1 MPLGASRTDRLALLF
16 TSAGRRVEL
25 LRAFRQAF
33 QQLGVA
39 GKIIVADIDPLAPA
53 FQVADVGY
61 LVPPVTNQGYV
72 TALADI
78 CQRESVRLIFPLI
91 DPDIPVLARGRDLL
105 EATGARLVALAAEQ
119 AEQTFDKLATIE
131 LFDRLDVPHPPT
143 WPAEQAPRDELR
155 YPAFVKPRFGS
166 AGKHAFRAESRQGL
180 ESLLGYVPDPVV
192 QEFVDGPE
200 ITSDVTC
207 SLEGEVWA
215 VVSRRRIEVRWGEVA
230 KGVTEHDPEI
240 LRQCVTIA
248 RGLQA
253 VGPIT
258 VQCLRGPDGPRFT
271 EVNARFGGGVPL
283 GIAAG
288 VPSPAWYVAEASGL
302 PVTPPALGE
311 YRTGLYLTRYDSSYF
326 LSESDVARIESR
338 RL

>member
-1 MPLGASRTDRLALLF
+1 MPLGASRADGLALLF

-61 LVPPVTNQGYV
+61 LVPPITNRGYV

-105 EATGARLVALAAEQ
+105 ESTGARLVALAAEQ
-119 AEQTFDKLATIE
+119 AEQTFDKVATIE

-143 WPAEQAPRDELR
+143 WPAEQAPKDELR

-166 AGKHAFRAESRQGL
+166 AGKHAFRAENRQAL

-192 QEFVDGPE
+192 QEYVDGPE
-200 ITSDVTC
+200 ITNDVTC
-207 SLEGEVWA
+207 SLDGDVWA

-230 KGVTEHDPEI
+230 KGVTEYDPEI

-248 RGLQA
+248 RGLHA

-288 VPSPAWYVAEASGL
+288 VPSPAWYVAQASGL

-311 YRTGLYLTRYDSSYF
+311 YRRGLYLTRYDSSYF

>member
-1 MPLGASRTDRLALLF
+1 MDASRDESLTLLF

-33 QQLGVA
+33 QQVGVP
-39 GKIIVADIDPLAPA
+39 GRIIVADIDPLAPA

-91 DPDIPVLARGRDLL
+91 DPDIPVLARGRALL
-105 EATGARLVALAAEQ
+105 EASGAKLVALGAEQ

-131 LFDRLDVPHPPT
+131 LFDRLNVPHPPT
-143 WPAEQAPRDELR
+143 WAAEQAPRDELR

-166 AGKHAFRAESRQGL
+166 AGKNAFRAEDRAAL
-180 ESLLGYVPDPVV
+180 ESLVRFVPDPVV
-192 QEFVDGPE
+192 QEYVDGPE

-207 SLEGEVWA
+207 GLKGEVWA

-230 KGVTEHDPEI
+230 KGVTERDEEI
-240 LRQCVTIA
+240 LHQCAAIA
-248 RGLQA
+248 RGLRA

-271 EVNARFGGGVPL
+271 EVNARFGGGLPL

-288 VPSPAWYVAEASGL
+288 VPSPVWYVAQASGRA
-302 PVTPPALGE
+302 VSPPALGE
-311 YRTGLYLTRYDSSYF
+311 YRTGVYLTRYDSSFF
-326 LSESDVARIESR
+326 LSETDVARIERR